1 MLQLE
6 ETMKR
11 QILLVCL
18 TAIMVMSCRSTYE
31 ITINENIPENL
42 NAKIY
47 LNSTGNDGWFYVSK
61 WNDVDIKEELYG
73 DKKWWGDGD
82 EVILNVPAG
91 INKITFDIE
100 FNINN
105 PGKNESGTYKSR
117 DVEMQY
123 YFDAGK
129 TYRIRGRLEK
139 STTLFLKRPTA
150 TLYIG
155 LYDITSKAKL
165 LEERRIPKSLF

>member
-1 MLQLE
+1 M
-6 ETMKR
+6 
-11 QILLVCL
+11 
-18 TAIMVMSCRSTYE
+18 
-31 ITINENIPENL
+31 TINEHIPENQ

-47 LNSTGNDGWFYVSK
+47 FNSTGNDGWFYVSK
-61 WNDVDIKEELYG
+61 WNDVKIKEELYG

-91 INKITFDIE
+91 MSRITFDIE

-105 PGKNESGTYKSR
+105 PEKNEPGNYKSR
-117 DVEMQY
+117 DVEVEY

-129 TYRIRGRLEK
+129 IYRIRGRLEK
-139 STTLFLKRPTA
+139 SKTLFLKRPTA

-155 LYDITSKAKL
+155 LYDITSKEKL
-165 LEERRIPKSLF
+165 LEERRIPRSLF